1 MHRSITTSRPAVVAI
16 STASGEIT
24 PNWSQSAFAPM
35 LAASS
40 AMAGAADGA
49 RNTSTTS
56 TGNGIADR
64 LGYDVSPR
72 ISEAVG
78 LTGTTRYPRYWRY
91 WPTKKLGRSR
101 FGESPTIAM
110 VRV

>member
-1 MHRSITTSRPAVVAI
+1 RSITTSRPAAVAF
-16 STASGEIT
+16 SAASGEIT
-24 PNWSQSAFAPM
+24 PNWSQSAFAPI
-35 LAASS
+35 LTASS

-56 TGNGIADR
+56 TGNGIAER
-64 LGYDVSPR
+64 FGYDVSSR

-78 LTGTTRYPRYWRY
+78 LAGTIRSPRYWRY

-101 FGESPTIAM
+101 FGERPTIAI
-110 VRV
+110 VRA